1 VKTSSR
7 ISERFAKL
15 RASGELGLVAYIT
28 AGDPSLD
35 RTLDFALALDEA
47 GADVLELGVPFS
59 DPLAD
64 GVVIQRGVERALR
77 AGTNLAGILALVARL
92 RQHSQIPVV
101 IFSYLNPILKYGFAR
116 FGDEAAA
123 AGTDG
128 VLLIDVSVEEAEP
141 FVEESRR
148 VGLDTIF
155 LAAPTSTERR
165 LRAIAGHSRGFVYAV
180 SRTGVTGARQ
190 AISGQLM
197 PLIERLRAVTDLP
210 IAAGFGISRPEHMA
224 LLRGKIEAAVVG
236 SALVQMI
243 EDHGS
248 HADGP
253 RRLADFVR
261 ELKHGS

>member
-1 VKTSSR
+1 VKNGTR

-15 RASGELGLVAYIT
+15 RASGELGLVAYVT
-28 AGDPSLD
+28 AGDPHLD

-77 AGTNLAGILALVARL
+77 AGTNLGGILALVKRL
-92 RQHSQIPVV
+92 REQSQIPIVV
-101 IFSYLNPILKYGFAR
+101 FSYLNPILRYGFAR
-116 FGDEAAA
+116 FSDDAAA
-123 AGTDG
+123 AGADG
-128 VLLIDVSVEEAEP
+128 VLLTDVSIEEAEP
-141 FVEESRR
+141 FVQESRR
-148 VGLDTIF
+148 VNLDTIF
-155 LAAPTSTERR
+155 LAAPTSTEQR
-165 LRAIAGHSRGFVYAV
+165 LQAIAEHSRGFVYAV

-190 AISGQLM
+190 SISNQLM
-197 PLIERLRAVTDLP
+197 PLLERLRAVTDLP
-210 IAAGFGISRPEHMA
+210 VAAGFGISRPEHMA

-243 EDHGS
+243 EEHGG
-248 HADGP
+248 HPDGP
-253 RRLADFVR
+253 RRLAYFAR

>member
-1 VKTSSR
+1 VKNGSR
-7 ISERFAKL
+7 ISDRFAKL

-28 AGDPSLD
+28 AGDPRLD
-35 RTLDFALALDEA
+35 RTLEFALALDEA

-101 IFSYLNPILKYGFAR
+101 IFSYLNPILRYGFAR
-116 FGDEAAA
+116 FSDQAAA
-123 AGTDG
+123 AGADG
-128 VLLIDVSVEEAEP
+128 VLLTDVSVEEAEP
-141 FVEESRR
+141 FVQESRR

-155 LAAPTSTERR
+155 LAAPTSTECR

-180 SRTGVTGARQ
+180 SRTGVTGARP
-190 AISGQLM
+190 AISGQLL

-210 IAAGFGISRPEHMA
+210 LAAGFGISRPEHMA

-236 SALVQMI
+236 SALVQTI
-243 EDHGS
+243 EEHGNQP
-248 HADGP
+248 DGP
-253 RRLADFVR
+253 RLLADFVR
-261 ELKHGS
+261 GLKHGS